1 MVRVAVAGGTGGLG
15 RVVIEE
21 ILATKKHDVFL
32 ISRTADVKAFKDDPN
47 VKVLAIDYDSPE
59 NIGSVLKGE
68 NIDTII
74 STMGILGPEHQQAQG
89 NLIDGAVLSGTVKR
103 FAPSEFGL
111 DYMLTKKAGAAI
123 PNEALRDN
131 KVATVE
137 KLAASPLTY
146 TRFVNGF
153 FLDYFGYP
161 HYPTYMPYMAIVF
174 DIQNKVAA
182 IPGDGEVPVTF
193 TLTRDVGKFVA
204 ASLDLESWDERSLII
219 GDKAKLNDMLEWA
232 EAATGSKFQVTYD
245 NLNKLKSSQVT
256 ELPANQARYPYF
268 PKQFLDA
275 MVASMGL
282 GMAEGYFDFQGPTL
296 NEKLPQIKPVK
307 VKEFLEECWT
317 GK

>member
-15 RVVIEE
+15 RAVVEE

-32 ISRTADVKAFKDDPN
+32 ISRTADVKAFKDDPK
-47 VKVLAIDYDSPE
+47 VTVLAIDYDSPE
-59 NIGSVLKGE
+59 KISSVLKGE
-68 NIDTII
+68 NIDTVI
-74 STMGILGPEHQQAQG
+74 STMAILGPEQQQAQG

-111 DYMLTKKAGAAI
+111 DYVWCKKAGIAI

-131 KVATVE
+131 KIATVE
-137 KLAASPLTY
+137 KLAALPLNY

-174 DIQNKVAA
+174 DIQNKIAA
-182 IPGDGEVPVTF
+182 IPGDGETPVTF

-204 ASLDLESWDERSLII
+204 ASLDLESWDERSLIV
-219 GDKAKLNDMLEWA
+219 GDKVKLNDMLKWA

-245 NLNKLKSSQVT
+245 SVDNLKNSQVT
-256 ELPANQARYPYF
+256 ELPANRARYPYF

-275 MVASMGL
+275 MVAAMGM
-282 GMAEGYFDFQGPTL
+282 GMAEGFFDFKGPTL
-296 NEKLPQIKPVK
+296 NEKLPQVKPVK
-307 VKEFLEECWT
+307 VKDFLEEYWT